1 MKTIVLTAI
10 IKKPYKG
17 NEKKVEALNEA
28 LAYYN
33 SEWCNKGEKIYY
45 EIFESEYQGNEVIE
59 VDLKIVMNKSI
70 SCELMLKEI
79 RNKVLTLF
87 KKRLVTLVKAN
98 GTTIN

>member
-17 NEKKVEALNEA
+17 NEAKVEALHEA

-33 SEWCNKGEKIYY
+33 SNWCNKNEKIYH

-79 RNKVLTLF
+79 RSKVLTLF

>member
-98 GTTIN
+98 GSTIN

>member
-17 NEKKVEALNEA
+17 NEAKVEALHEA
-28 LAYYN
+28 FAYYN
-33 SEWCNKGEKIYY
+33 SEWCNKNEKIYH

>member
-1 MKTIVLTAI
+1 MKTITLTAI
-10 IKKPYKG
+10 IKKPYIG
-17 NEKKVEALNEA
+17 NEKKVEDLNEA

-33 SEWCNKGEKIYY
+33 REWCDKDEKIYH

-70 SCELMLKEI
+70 SCDLMLKEI

-87 KKRLVTLVKAN
+87 KKRLVILVKAN
-98 GTTIN
+98 GSTIN

>member
-17 NEKKVEALNEA
+17 NENKVEALNEA

-33 SEWCNKGEKIYY
+33 SECCNKNEKIYH

>member
-1 MKTIVLTAI
+1 MKTIVLTAV

-17 NEKKVEALNEA
+17 NESKVKALEEA

-33 SEWCNKGEKIYY
+33 SEWCNKGEKIYHV
-45 EIFESEYQGNEVIE
+45 IFESEYQGNEVIE

>member
-17 NEKKVEALNEA
+17 NENKVEALNEA
-28 LAYYN
+28 LTYYN
-33 SEWCNKGEKIYY
+33 TEWCNKDEKIYY

>member
-17 NEKKVEALNEA
+17 NESKVEALEEA
-28 LAYYN
+28 FAYYN
-33 SEWCNKGEKIYY
+33 SAWCNKGEKIYH

-79 RNKVLTLF
+79 RNKVLALF

>member
-33 SEWCNKGEKIYY
+33 IEWCNKDEKIYH

-79 RNKVLTLF
+79 RNKVLSLF

>member
-1 MKTIVLTAI
+1 MKTIVLTAV

-17 NEKKVEALNEA
+17 NENKVDTLINALE
-28 LAYYN
+28 YYN
-33 SEWCNKGEKIYY
+33 NGWCNKGEKIYH

-79 RNKVLTLF
+79 RNTVLTLF
-87 KKRLVTLVKAN
+87 KKRLVILVKAN